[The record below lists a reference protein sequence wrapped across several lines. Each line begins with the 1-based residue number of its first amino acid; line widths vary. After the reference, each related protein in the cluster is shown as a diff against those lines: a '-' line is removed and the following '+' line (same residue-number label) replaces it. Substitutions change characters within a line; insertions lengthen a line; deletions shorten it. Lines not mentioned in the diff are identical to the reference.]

1 MTSANGKQQARERVE
16 CVGGEVRGSSP
27 TAASSV
33 LREDEGLLE
42 AVFRWERG
50 GLALL
55 SLLFSGQAGED
66 REEVR
71 TVEKESR
78 EHLMSPF
85 ISIPPAF
92 PFSLWRRFFE
102 FVGELNITH

>member
-1 MTSANGKQQARERVE
+1 MRGRR
-16 CVGGEVRGSSP
+16 GEGVVSHC
-27 TAASSV
+27 SV
-33 LREDEGLLE
+33 LREDEGPLE
-42 AVFRWERG
+42 AVFRWEHG

-55 SLLFSGQAGED
+55 SLLISGQAGED

-71 TVEKESR
+71 TVEEESR